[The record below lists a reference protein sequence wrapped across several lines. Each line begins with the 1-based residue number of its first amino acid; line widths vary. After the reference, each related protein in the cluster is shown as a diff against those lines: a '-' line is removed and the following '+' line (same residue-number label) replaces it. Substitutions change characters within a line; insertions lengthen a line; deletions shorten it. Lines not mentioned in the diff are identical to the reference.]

1 MAVPHEPPG
10 APERSGPLEPIVPW
24 HVSESSP
31 DSAARVHAPVGAADV
46 EARWRE
52 GLARAASRAYEA
64 AHGNPV
70 PHEARG
76 ARWRMSGRAAASLVV
91 AAVVLT
97 GLAWGIARGA
107 APGGAPAP
115 VASVVAEPPAPQPD
129 VVVHVA
135 GAVREPGLVTVPAA
149 SRLADAVEAAGG
161 AAEDADLDAVNL
173 ARAVTDG
180 ERILVPRIGEDV
192 GAGPLNLNTADPD
205 ALEALPGVGPVL
217 AAAIVADREAQ
228 GPYASVDDL
237 ERVSGVGAATLAR
250 LRPLVT
256 V

>member
-1 MAVPHEPPG
+1 M
-10 APERSGPLEPIVPW
+10 
-24 HVSESSP
+24 
-31 DSAARVHAPVGAADV
+31 

-76 ARWRMSGRAAASLVV
+76 ARWRLSGRAAASLGVVV
-91 AAVVLT
+91 AVLA
-97 GLAWGIARGA
+97 GLAWGLARAGTTSTVPSV
-107 APGGAPAP
+107 AP
-115 VASVVAEPPAPQPD
+115 SVVALAPSQQPD
-129 VVVHVA
+129 AVVHVA
-135 GAVREPGLVTVPAA
+135 GAVRDPGLVVVPAG
-149 SRLADAVEAAGG
+149 SRLADAIEAAGG
-161 AAEDADLDAVNL
+161 ASDDADLDAVNL
-173 ARAVTDG
+173 ARAVADG
-180 ERILVPRIGEDV
+180 ERILVPRVGEEV
-192 GAGPLNLNTADPD
+192 GDGPVNLNTADLD
-205 ALEALPGVGPVL
+205 ALEELPGVGPVL
-217 AAAIVADREAQ
+217 AAAIVADRDAH